1 MGALSVTFAWG
12 DLASL
17 TAGAL
22 GVLALLGALYRW
34 VLLPNLREELRPMH
48 QVNREISGGPDEPS
62 VREKLDQLATKQD
75 ELATKQDEH
84 AQEIEDAALEMRAMA
99 LMFDGH
105 LAWAQEEADRIRH
118 ERQTMVDAIWEELGR
133 QRTAGE
139 RPSGRHRGDREP

>member
-17 TAGAL
+17 TAGVL
-22 GVLALLGALYRW
+22 GVLALLGAFYRW

-48 QVNREISGGPDEPS
+48 QVNREISGGPHEPS
-62 VREKLDQLATKQD
+62 VRDKLD
-75 ELATKQDEH
+75 ELASKQDDH

-105 LAWAQEEADRIRH
+105 LTWAQEEVDRLRA
-118 ERQTMVDAIWEELGR
+118 ERQTMVDAIWAELNR